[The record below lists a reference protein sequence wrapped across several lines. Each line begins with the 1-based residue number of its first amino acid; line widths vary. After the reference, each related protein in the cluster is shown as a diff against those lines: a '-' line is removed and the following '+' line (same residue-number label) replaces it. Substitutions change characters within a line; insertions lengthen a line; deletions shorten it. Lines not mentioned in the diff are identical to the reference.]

1 MKTIGKSKL
10 LNIPHGG
17 QVPVESTCK
26 QIRRSDAILVRNYLE
41 LADKIAEV
49 QYLNPEYVLV
59 FRGQRADYRDEDGLS
74 SIRPGIFRGRD
85 PVVGRSRIED
95 RFSRLHRAEKLLIEN
110 WKNAPVAGN
119 EKIKKYRILR
129 WSILQ
134 HYEICETPLLDVSY
148 SLRVAA
154 SFASQHDGDEGYVF
168 ALGVPNVSGTV
179 TTDME
184 AGLQIVRLS
193 SVCPPQA
200 RRPHIQEGYLLGEYP
215 DISVY
220 SEKQNYTLF
229 EVDFGRRLIAKFKFD
244 PKKFW
249 NRNTFPKIS
258 KKALY
263 PDKDDLFL
271 EVAERLKEELGD

>member
-1 MKTIGKSKL
+1 MRTIGKSKL
-10 LNIPHGG
+10 LNIPAQGG
-17 QVPVESTCK
+17 IPVEQTNGE
-26 QIRRSDAILVRNYLE
+26 IRKSKPTPVKNYLD

-59 FRGQRADYRDEDGLS
+59 FRGQSADHTDENKMT

-85 PVVGRSRIED
+85 STVTRSPIEA
-95 RFSRLHRAEKLLIEN
+95 RFEKLRRAEKLLIEK
-110 WKNAPVAGN
+110 WLDAPVAGN

-134 HYEICETPLLDVSY
+134 HYEICETPLLDVTY

-154 SFASQHDGDEGYVF
+154 SFASLHDDSHGYVF
-168 ALGVPNVSGTV
+168 ALGVPNISGTV

-184 AGLQIVRLS
+184 AGLQTVRLS

-220 SEKQNYTLF
+220 AEKQNYSSF
-229 EVDFGRRLIAKFKFD
+229 EVDFGRRLLAKFKFE
-244 PKKFW
+244 KRTFW
-249 NRNTFPKIS
+249 SRNTFPQIS
-258 KKALY
+258 RQALY
-263 PDKDDLFL
+263 PNSDDTFMA
-271 EVAERLKEELGD
+271 VAKQIKTELGD